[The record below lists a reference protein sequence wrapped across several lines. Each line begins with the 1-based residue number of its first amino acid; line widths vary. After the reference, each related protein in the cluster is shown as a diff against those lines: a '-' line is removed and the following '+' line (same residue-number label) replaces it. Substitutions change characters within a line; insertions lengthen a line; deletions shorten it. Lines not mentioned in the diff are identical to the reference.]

1 MNSPKTKLF
10 LKGYSPIGVSPDGE
24 DIAVRRTENGKTS
37 LFSLDLA
44 KPTQMVLLAE
54 NVETDESV
62 WFPGTQWI
70 GFIAKKDGIGQVF
83 IIHPDGSELTQV
95 TKSPIGALTLESV
108 FNDGVFWGEGPGI
121 NVQRY
126 KWTRLDGTEKTYS
139 NFEAVSPSGKYILEF
154 SMQQDPGCQRCSY
167 DMIFVATGETRKIS
181 LSIPKSA
188 LAKGLGFNIIPLSD
202 EIWLL
207 RMSGSYATE
216 SKYWIYSD
224 DGKLLLDFATL
235 PHNHDNLSADNENT
249 DFYTIIGDGVYL
261 SGLRLSPDN
270 NWLMIQRWQRTNSI
284 TERSASYL
292 ISHYLLNLSSFEI
305 QPLSNLGYQGFDF
318 VKGFWWVELP
328 VFPIAGTPVNGTVSK
343 GTLKIS
349 IFPVAIT

>member
-1 MNSPKTKLF
+1 
-10 LKGYSPIGVSPDGE
+10 
-24 DIAVRRTENGKTS
+24 
-37 LFSLDLA
+37 
-44 KPTQMVLLAE
+44 
-54 NVETDESV
+54 
-62 WFPGTQWI
+62 
-70 GFIAKKDGIGQVF
+70 
-83 IIHPDGSELTQV
+83 
-95 TKSPIGALTLESV
+95 
-108 FNDGVFWGEGPGI
+108 
-121 NVQRY
+121 
-126 KWTRLDGTEKTYS
+126 
-139 NFEAVSPSGKYILEF
+139 
-154 SMQQDPGCQRCSY
+154 
-167 DMIFVATGETRKIS
+167 
-181 LSIPKSA
+181 
-188 LAKGLGFNIIPLSD
+188 
-202 EIWLL
+202 
-207 RMSGSYATE
+207 MSGSYATE